1 MTDFPHEF
9 KETTGEKLIAAA
21 WVRMKKNNQ
30 KRGVQKANRV
40 AERAISRIVEGK
52 KRHRRHGKRK
62 SE

>member
-1 MTDFPHEF
+1 
-9 KETTGEKLIAAA
+9 
-21 WVRMKKNNQ
+21 
-30 KRGVQKANRV
+30 VQNAERV